1 MRHRSRPEG
10 FTLLELMIVVAIAG
24 ILASIAIPNFLMY
37 QARSK
42 RSEAYTNLEGIRK
55 VQLIYFTEFGA
66 FVMATPSPLVSLTP
80 DKQNWAN
87 SGDNRFSSDLPGE
100 GFELLG
106 WIPEGATYFDYD
118 THAVA
123 GASGPLFTAG
133 AYGDVDGDGFL
144 SVFMYVYPDQAG
156 NTLPCY
162 LCPGGIV
169 PTVTWGNPPIDA
181 FGNDVLNSVAPLI
194 PPAGDDF

>member
-1 MRHRSRPEG
+1 MRLHSRREG

-24 ILASIAIPNFLMY
+24 ILASIAIPSFLMY

-55 VQLIYFTEFGA
+55 VQLIYFSEFGA
-66 FVMATPSPLVSLTP
+66 FVMASPAPLMSLTP
-80 DKQNWAN
+80 DKQNWLN
-87 SGDNRFSSDLPGE
+87 SGDNRFSIDPPGT

-106 WIPEGATYFDYD
+106 WVPEGATYFDYD
-118 THAVA
+118 THASA
-123 GASGPLFTAG
+123 GSDGPLFTAA
-133 AYGDVDGDGFL
+133 AYGDVDGDGLL
-144 SVFMYVYPDQAG
+144 SVFMYVFPDQAG
-156 NTLPCY
+156 NTLPCWQ
-162 LCPGGIV
+162 CPGGIV
-169 PTVTWGNPPIDA
+169 PTVTWGNPPVDA